1 MSVTKNLLK
10 LKNKIPENIKLV
22 AVSKTKSAATILE
35 TYKAGQ
41 RIFGENRVQ
50 ELIEK
55 QAILPKDIQWHFI
68 GHLQKNKVKYIAP
81 FINLIHGIDTLS
93 CLEEINKQ
101 GMKNKK
107 IISCLL
113 QIKIAKENTK
123 YGMSFQE
130 LEKILESKK
139 QNHFQNVKIK
149 GLMGM
154 ATFTKNKMQI
164 QNEFENLKNLFEKH
178 KKTQNWSILS
188 TGMSGDYELAIE
200 NGSTMIRIGSAIFGN
215 KKT

>member
-10 LKNKIPENIKLV
+10 FKNKIPENIKLV
-22 AVSKTKSAATILE
+22 AVSKTKSPATILE

-164 QNEFENLKNLFEKH
+164 QNEFESLKNLFEKH